1 MWSICFGSAGIN
13 VDRPVVQ
20 VIKRL
25 EKNTVDYNRV
35 NRANTIS
42 DKPDYVIKF
51 GWKYHKSRI
60 VRTYLIRCSQCK

>member
-1 MWSICFGSAGIN
+1 

-51 GWKYHKSRI
+51 G
-60 VRTYLIRCSQCK
+60 